1 MKMLCITDL
10 HGDHRMLERIL
21 LDAGP
26 ADLVL
31 LGGDITHFGTP
42 NVAEAVVRRL
52 QQTGVKVLAVAGNC
66 DSQTIDQR
74 LIELGVSLF
83 GRGIQHGQVGFHGVS
98 AMPPWRGTMY
108 ELTEEQ
114 IANALCDGD
123 APLVEAPYRVLLSHS
138 PPHGTSLDRTRHGD
152 HVGSTAVR
160 EFIDRRQPSLV
171 VCGHI
176 HEGRGVDRLGDTHV
190 VNCGPANRGCYAQ
203 VELNAGFEIHLRCL
217 I

>member
-1 MKMLCITDL
+1 MKLLCITDL
-10 HGDHRMLERIL
+10 HGDHKMLERIL

-26 ADLVL
+26 VDLVL

-52 QQTGVKVLAVAGNC
+52 ERDGTKVLAVAGNC

-83 GRGIQHGQVGFHGVS
+83 GRGVQFRQVGFHGVS
-98 AMPPWRGTMY
+98 AMPPWHGTMY

-123 APLVEAPYRVLLSHS
+123 AQLNSAANRVLLSHS
-138 PPHGTSLDRTRHGD
+138 PPYDTSLDRTRHGD

-160 EFIDRRQPSLV
+160 QFIDRRQPALV

-176 HEGRGVDRLGDTHV
+176 HEARGIDRLGETQI
-190 VNCGPANRGCYAQ
+190 VNCGAAYRGNYALA
-203 VELNAGFEIHLRCL
+203 ELHTDFEVHLRCL
-217 I
+217 K